1 MHDLGLAVLHH
12 LAVFGLVVMLAIQ
25 RTLLKGNSIDVR
37 RLARLDGGYGLTA
50 VLVIAI
56 GVLRVATGARGWA
69 FYENNPWFWAKI
81 AVFIAIGL
89 LSIQPT
95 LMFLRWA
102 KAAKADAAFQPSDT
116 DLARARRIVGIE
128 LMLIFPLVGF
138 AAAMA
143 RYPF

>member
-12 LAVFGLVVMLAIQ
+12 LAVFGLVVMLAVQ
-25 RTLLKGNSIDVR
+25 RTLLKADPIDVP
-37 RLARLDGGYGLTA
+37 RLARLDGAYGLTA
-50 VLVIAI
+50 IIVIAI

-69 FYENNPWFWAKI
+69 FYESNPYFWAKM
-81 AVFIAIGL
+81 AAFITIGL
-89 LSIQPT
+89 LSVGPT

-102 KAAKADAAFQPSDT
+102 RAAKADPAFQPT
-116 DLARARRIVGIE
+116 AEDLARARRIVGIE
-128 LMLIFPLVGF
+128 LLLIFPLVGF